1 MNMTIVII
9 DFELENYKCTRF
21 LDENDFKKWLSFL
34 DDEIYFVDV
43 SDKTWKKFKMKKSR
57 RLELTL
63 DELNELLDK
72 TLYLFIIKQNYIE
85 SCMYYPKND

>member
-9 DFELENYKCTRF
+9 DFELENYKCTTF

-34 DDEIYFVDV
+34 NDEIYFVDIN
-43 SDKTWKKFKMKKSR
+43 DKTWKKFKTKNSR

-72 TLYLFIIKQNYIE
+72 SSYLFIIKQNYIE
-85 SCMYYPKND
+85 SCMYYP